1 MLVKNRI
8 EQICIA
14 EIAIVEFFSAVWKKV
29 RMKVLTDEDGHL
41 LTADFMRDLSKFA
54 VISKDKEIIKKACSL
69 VEIHRKSGLR
79 TLDSIQLAVLI
90 SLSVLKVAYYNSTFL
105 QTMVLIYPLDTF
117 TFE

>member
-1 MLVKNRI
+1 MLVKNRV
-8 EQICIA
+8 ELICIA

-54 VISKDKEIIKKACSL
+54 VISKDKEIINKACSL
-69 VEIHRKSGLR
+69 IEIHRNSGLR

-90 SLSVLKVAYYNSTFL
+90 SLSVLKVANCNSTFL
-105 QTMVLIYPLDTF
+105 QTMVLVYPLDTF